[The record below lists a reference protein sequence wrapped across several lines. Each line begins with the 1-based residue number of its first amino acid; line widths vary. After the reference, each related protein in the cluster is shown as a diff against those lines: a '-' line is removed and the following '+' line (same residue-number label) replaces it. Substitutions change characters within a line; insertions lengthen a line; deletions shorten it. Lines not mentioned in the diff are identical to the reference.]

1 MGGWENMATA
11 LDKGT
16 KSILKKEDILLLD
29 PGRSSGSSPPAPLK
43 NAVRGSNRELTFLHQ
58 LLLPMNSKST
68 LKGSWL
74 GFVVVQSLSHV

>member
-1 MGGWENMATA
+1 MGGWENMVTA

-29 PGRSSGSSPPAPLK
+29 PGRSSGSSPLSK

-58 LLLPMNSKST
+58 LLPPMNSKST